1 MIKLS
6 ISILLLIF
14 SGFTFALESSLGQNF
29 VIANSLNVRVE
40 PNTNAPISHKL
51 KKGQAVEVLEFKD
64 GWAKISDPKGQR
76 EIILWVYSNYLSKK
90 QPSTSQCKVFDVDI
104 SLSYSGDC
112 KNGLAS
118 GKGLAKGRDLYN
130 GEFLRGEPH
139 GIGAYEWG
147 LESDWAGD
155 QYKGDFVNGE
165 RTGFGTYRFNNPKL
179 LKTGL
184 FFRGTY
190 IVKCESRK
198 ECEEI
203 IDKEGSVQNIYCK
216 NEYKKTETMQRD
228 LVNLSLPELHEKYP
242 KENLDEIQKLK
253 MLLPFM
259 SIFGDLSDYVYAK
272 CMKK

>member
-14 SGFTFALESSLGQNF
+14 SGFTFAIESSLGQNF

-40 PNTNAPISHKL
+40 PNANAPISHKL
-51 KKGQAVEVLEFKD
+51 SKGQAVEVLEFKD
-64 GWAKISDPKGQR
+64 GWAKISDPKEQR
-76 EIILWVYSNYLSKK
+76 EIYLWVYSNYLSKE

-112 KNGLAS
+112 KNGIAS

-130 GEFLRGEPH
+130 GEFLRGQPH
-139 GIGAYEWG
+139 GIGTYEWG

-155 QYKGDFVNGE
+155 SYKGDWVNGE
-165 RTGFGTYRFNNPKL
+165 RTGFGMYRYNDPKL
-179 LKTGL
+179 LQTGL

-190 IVKCESRK
+190 ILKCESRK

-216 NEYKKTETMQRD
+216 IEYRQIEMMEED
-228 LVNLSLPELHEKYP
+228 LVNLSLPEFHEKYP

-253 MLLPFM
+253 MLLPFI
-259 SIFGDLSDYVYAK
+259 SLFVDLPDQVYSE